1 MRTTANDP
9 GRGALLVRRAR
20 AGVTW
25 LTETATGLVE
35 RGERWAAAQDPATR
49 LGVGTHWVRR
59 YRQADG
65 QLYAVLLAAY
75 FFLTVL
81 PVTVVQASYVSGN
94 PDAFAARISHR
105 LELTGPPAHFLNSV
119 LVGAGKD
126 QLVAVI
132 VAIANI
138 AIFGLGFGRVL
149 QLAHARIWGL
159 ALQTRITD
167 QGRYLSVLLAL
178 MWLTC
183 VAMLQLRY
191 VGDTPTLAGWALDAA
206 WLVVLV
212 AYFVWAPRLL
222 LHRRVDIRDLLP
234 GAVITV
240 AGLAALHVAAGF
252 VLRRWLVSYSDTY
265 GGLGIVMAILFWLIA
280 AATVM
285 MFAAALSPA
294 VAARRAAVRAGA
306 AGSTNGLPG
315 GAR

>member
-1 MRTTANDP
+1 MGTTAK
-9 GRGALLVRRAR
+9 L
-20 AGVTW
+20 
-25 LTETATGLVE
+25 TATVAGLAE
-35 RGERWAAAQDPATR
+35 RGQRWAEAQDPATR
-49 LGVGTHWVRR
+49 TGVGTHWVRR
-59 YRQADG
+59 YREADG

-81 PVTVVQASYVSGN
+81 PVTVVQASYVSGD
-94 PDAFAARISHR
+94 PDAFARRIAGR
-105 LELTGPPAHFLNSV
+105 LELTGPPAAFLNSV

-138 AIFGLGFGRVL
+138 AVFGLGFGRVL

-159 ALQTRITD
+159 DLRRSIAD
-167 QGRYLSVLLAL
+167 QGRYLAVLLAL

-183 VAMLQLRY
+183 VWVLQLRY
-191 VGDTPTLAGWALDAA
+191 MHGAPAWADRVLGAA
-206 WLVVLV
+206 WLAVLT

-222 LHRRVDIRDLLP
+222 LHRRVGIRDLLP

-240 AGLAALHVAAGF
+240 AGLAVLHVGASF
-252 VLRRWLVSYSDTY
+252 VLRRWLVSYSNTY

-294 VAARRAAVRAGA
+294 VAARRAAVRAAA
-306 AGSTNGLPG
+306 AGSANGLPG
-315 GAR
+315 GAG

>member
-1 MRTTANDP
+1 MRTTANDG
-9 GRGALLVRRAR
+9 GRQSLARRAR
-20 AGVTW
+20 AGTAR
-25 LTETATGLVE
+25 LTETASGLTE
-35 RGERWAAAQDPATR
+35 RGQRWAEAQDPSTR
-49 LGVGTHWVRR
+49 RGVGTHWVRR

-94 PDAFAARISHR
+94 PDAFAARISRR

-149 QLAHARIWGL
+149 QLAHARIWGIE
-159 ALQTRITD
+159 LQTRITD

-183 VAMLQLRY
+183 VAMLQVRY
-191 VGDTPTLAGWALDAA
+191 VERTPTVAAWAIDAA
-206 WLVVLV
+206 WLAALT

-222 LHRRVDIRDLLP
+222 LHRRVGVRDLLP

-240 AGLAALHVAAGF
+240 AGLVALRLLSGF
-252 VLRRWLVSYSDTY
+252 VLRRWVVSYSDTY
-265 GGLGIVMAILFWLIA
+265 GGLGIVMAILFWFIA

-285 MFAAALSPA
+285 VFAAALSPA

-306 AGSTNGLPG
+306 AGPANGLPG

>member
-1 MRTTANDP
+1 MRTTANDG
-9 GRGALLVRRAR
+9 GRSALARRAR
-20 AGVTW
+20 AGTAR
-25 LTETATGLVE
+25 LTESVTGLAE
-35 RGERWAAAQDPATR
+35 RGRRWAEAQDPSTR
-49 LGVGTHWVRR
+49 TGVGTHWVRR
-59 YRQADG
+59 YREADG

-81 PVTVVQASYVSGN
+81 PVTVVQATYISGN
-94 PDAFAARISHR
+94 TDAFAARIAGR
-105 LELTGPPAHFLNSV
+105 LELTGPPATFLNSV
-119 LVGAGKD
+119 LAGAGKD

-138 AIFGLGFGRVL
+138 AVFGLGFGRVL

-159 ALQTRITD
+159 DLAHVIAD
-167 QGRYLSVLLAL
+167 QARYLAVLLAL

-183 VAMLQLRY
+183 VWILQVRY
-191 VGDTPTLAGWALDAA
+191 TQGAPSWAGWVLDAV
-206 WLVVLV
+206 WLAVLV

-222 LHRRVDIRDLLP
+222 LHRRVGIRDLLP

-240 AGLAALHVAAGF
+240 AGLAILHVAASF

-265 GGLGIVMAILFWLIA
+265 GGLGIVMAILFWFIA

-294 VAARRAAVRAGA
+294 VAARRAAVRSAA
-306 AGSTNGLPG
+306 AGSANGLPG
-315 GAR
+315 SAR

>member
-1 MRTTANDP
+1 MGTTAKL
-9 GRGALLVRRAR
+9 AASVS
-20 AGVTW
+20 
-25 LTETATGLVE
+25 GLAE
-35 RGERWAAAQDPATR
+35 RGQRWAEAQDPATR
-49 LGVGTHWVRR
+49 RGVGTHWVRR

-81 PVTVVQASYVSGN
+81 PVTVVQATYISGS
-94 PDAFAARISHR
+94 PDAFARRIARR
-105 LELTGPPAHFLNSV
+105 LELTGTPAEFLNSV

-126 QLVAVI
+126 RLVAVI
-132 VAIANI
+132 VAVANI
-138 AIFGLGFGRVL
+138 AVFGLGFGRVL

-159 ALQTRITD
+159 DLQRTIAD
-167 QGRYLSVLLAL
+167 QGRYLAVLLAL

-183 VAMLQLRY
+183 LGVLQLRY
-191 VGDTPTLAGWALDAA
+191 LRHTPAWAGWTLDAA
-206 WLVVLV
+206 WLAALT

-222 LHRRVDIRDLLP
+222 LHRRVGIRDLLP

-240 AGLAALHVAAGF
+240 AGLAVLHVASTF

-265 GGLGIVMAILFWLIA
+265 GGLGIVMAIVFWLIA
-280 AATVM
+280 AATLM

-294 VAARRAAVRAGA
+294 VAARRAAVRPGA

-315 GAR
+315 GAG